1 MDVRLISKD
10 IKEHILDRN
19 LMNVINVV
27 KPLQLTVIYNDIK
40 EHRGEKPGYCLH
52 MDIRRYKY
60 VSN

>member
-1 MDVRLISKD
+1 
-10 IKEHILDRN
+10 
-19 LMNVINVV
+19 MNVINVV
-27 KPLQLTVIYNDIK
+27 KHLQLTVIYNDIK

>member
-27 KPLQLTVIYNDIK
+27 KHLQLTVIYNDIK
-40 EHRGEKPGYCLH
+40 EHRGEKLVIVYILT
-52 MDIRRYKY
+52 
-60 VSN
+60 